1 MKTAL
6 ALFSYG
12 GVEGR
17 VMDALLEEINLA
29 ATARKVLGYTRVHG
43 DALISRSRSKAL
55 TDFLASEFSTL
66 VMVDHDIE
74 WEPGMVVALAEE
86 ADKRKCL
93 MSGLY
98 SCRAKGAG
106 HAGRFSNM
114 AQVVHPGADERYDAE
129 YLPGGF
135 LAIPR
140 LVAEEVLKA
149 GTAAAAALQHA
160 DANMGMETA
169 NEVITECIGLDGKP
183 MYDFFRPIV
192 VPSTIVAGR
201 AEYLSED
208 WSFCWRARQANKAR
222 PQYIWA
228 KPILLHWGQYGF
240 SIFEAGQLKP
250 PATKIH

>member
-17 VMDALLEEINLA
+17 VMDALLDEVNLA
-29 ATARKVLGYTRVHG
+29 AHAQKVLGYTRVHD

-55 TDFLASEFSTL
+55 TDFLASEFDTL
-66 VMVDHDIE
+66 MMVDHDIE
-74 WEPGMVVALAEE
+74 WEPGMVMALAEE

-106 HAGRFSNM
+106 HAGRFTKLD
-114 AQVVHPGADERYDAE
+114 QVVHPGADERYDAE

-140 LVAEEVLKA
+140 LVAEEVLAFGLSAAKA
-149 GTAAAAALQHA
+149 LHHA
-160 DANMGMETA
+160 DTNMGMETA
-169 NEVITECIGLDGKP
+169 NEAVTQCIGLDGKP

-192 VPSTIVAGR
+192 VPSTIVKDR
-201 AEYLSED
+201 HEFLSED

-228 KPILLHWGQYGF
+228 KPILLHWGSYGF
-240 SIFEAGQLKP
+240 SIYEAGQARP